1 MPKNNKKIKEK
12 KCMLA
17 GVWTKGMPAPRSDP
31 SCLPPEDWEA
41 SEKFDGYRGLWDGD
55 EGEFYS
61 RAGKM
66 YNSPELFKKAMP
78 KEDLDGE
85 LWCGRDQ
92 EDFQYM
98 GCVRKKVAID
108 EDWAGHIKY
117 IVYDLPGHGG
127 TFKERLEELKK
138 IVEESRIKWNKIRKV
153 MPEPYRSIECP
164 LVMAEQ
170 TTIKSEEHLQE
181 IFKEMVNQGCEGV
194 IIKDPSSMYEDGRS
208 NYMLKVKPVY
218 DEEAII
224 VDYKSGKGKNEMR
237 LGAFI
242 CKPLINMDTY
252 QVIDEDETHEFA
264 ISGMDDEVRE
274 SYKETHPIGTII
286 TIEHSGKTGSGKPR
300 FARYIRKREDVV
312 LKELKDV
319 PKTTEKRDLVIS
331 IFKKIS
337 DSEKANGERFKAS
350 SYLKAISGL
359 KGIED
364 DSDLTEKNITAIKGV
379 GKSLCEKVIQ
389 IIKTG
394 TCPAYEKIKNKKD
407 SKQLFM
413 DIHGVGPKK
422 AAELVKVGFETIED
436 LKQSKEKGEYLNNVQ
451 LLGLKHY
458 DDLLKR
464 IPREEIE
471 KHESILKIMLKKVDP
486 SAELTIAGSYR
497 RNCADSGDIDV
508 LLKSENKGTY
518 DKFIKKLKSIV
529 YIIED
534 LAYGEKKYNGI
545 SKLGRSG
552 IGRRIDI
559 MYTKPEEYPFAVLY
573 FTGSGDF
580 NKMMR
585 EQINEKGMTI
595 NEYSLKD
602 IETKEIV
609 DHVFV
614 EEKDIFDY
622 LDMLYIE
629 PWQRNL

>member
-1 MPKNNKKIKEK
+1 MPKNNKNNK

-17 GVWTKGMPAPRSDP
+17 GVWTKGMSAPRSDP
-31 SCLPPEDWEA
+31 SCLPPKGWKA
-41 SEKFDGYRGLWDGD
+41 AEKFDGYRGLWDSE

-98 GCVRKKVAID
+98 GCVRKKVPID
-108 EDWAGHIKY
+108 KDWAGHIKFV
-117 IVYDLPGHGG
+117 VYDLPEYEG
-127 TFKERLEELKK
+127 TFEERLEELEK

-170 TTIKSEEHLQE
+170 TTIESEDHLQE
-181 IFKEMVNQGCEGV
+181 LFKEMVNQGCEGV
-194 IIKDPSSMYEDGRS
+194 IIKDPSSEYEDGRS
-208 NYMLKVKPVY
+208 NYMLKVKPTF
-218 DEEAII
+218 DEESI
-224 VDYKSGKGKNEMR
+224 VIDYKEGKGKNSGR
-237 LGAFI
+237 LGSFI
-242 CKPLINMDTY
+242 CRPLINMDTY
-252 QVIDEDETHEFA
+252 HVIDPDESHEFA
-264 ISGMDDEVRE
+264 LSGMDDEVRE

-300 FARYIRKREDVV
+300 FPRYMRIRDDVI
-312 LKELKDV
+312 LKDLDDI
-319 PKTTEKRDLVIS
+319 PKTTEKRDLIIS

-337 DSEKANGERFKAS
+337 DSEKANGEGFKAS

-359 KGIED
+359 KKID
-364 DSDLTEKNITAIKGV
+364 NDSDLTESNISAIKGV
-379 GKSLCEKVIQ
+379 GKSLCGKALM

-394 TCPAYEKIKNKKD
+394 TCPDYDKIKNKKD
-407 SKQLFM
+407 NKEIFM
-413 DIHGVGPKK
+413 GIHGVGPKK
-422 AAELVKVGFETIED
+422 AAELDLGFESIED
-436 LKQSKEKGEYLNNVQ
+436 LKKSKEKDKYLNDIQ

-471 KHESILKIMLKKVDP
+471 KQESILKTMLKKVDP

-508 LLKSENKGTY
+508 LLKSEKKDTY

-534 LAYGEKKYNGI
+534 LAYGRKKYNGI

-602 IETKEIV
+602 IDTKEPV
-609 DHVFV
+609 DHIFI
-614 EEKDIFDY
+614 EEKDIFEY